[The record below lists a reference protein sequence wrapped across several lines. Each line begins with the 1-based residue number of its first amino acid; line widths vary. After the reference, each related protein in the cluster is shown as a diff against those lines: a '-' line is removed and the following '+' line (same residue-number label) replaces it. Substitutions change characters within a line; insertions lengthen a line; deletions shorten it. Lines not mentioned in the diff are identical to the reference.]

1 MGISCQAS
9 DQPIHLETRGICMKS
24 PKELS
29 LERKLMEAL
38 DPKTP
43 PGMIASLLIGD
54 EEVQMMQDYA
64 NTVSI
69 VRLGFNDHGPV
80 HMRQVARNAVKMMH
94 LLQDAGIQGSLEHD
108 KVGSFEDSLSAV
120 ILASFLHDLG
130 MAIGRQDHEL
140 LSATLATPII
150 TRVLQATYPNDIKR
164 QVVIKALALEGIV
177 GHMASRRIHSIEAGV
192 ILLADG
198 CDMER
203 GRARIPLAMNTE
215 PKIGDIHKYSA
226 NSIEKVTIGK
236 GVEKPIKIVVEMS
249 AEVGFFQ
256 IEEVLLPKVNSSPV
270 KPYVE
275 LLAGVVGQEKKPYL

>member
-1 MGISCQAS
+1 
-9 DQPIHLETRGICMKS
+9 MKS

-29 LERKLMEAL
+29 LEKKLL
-38 DPKTP
+38 DAVDPATP
-43 PGMIASLLIGD
+43 PGIIASLLIND
-54 EEVQMMQDYA
+54 EEIQAMQDYA

-94 LLQDAGIQGSLEHD
+94 LLQEAGIRGSLEHD
-108 KVGSFEDSLSAV
+108 KVGTFEDSLSAV

-130 MAIGRQDHEL
+130 MAIGRHDHEL
-140 LSATLATPII
+140 LSVTLSYPIMMRI
-150 TRVLQATYPNDIKR
+150 LASAYPDDIKR
-164 QVVIKALALEGIV
+164 QVVVRSLALEGIV

-198 CDMER
+198 CDMEK
-203 GRARIPLAMNTE
+203 GRARIPLALNTD

-236 GVEKPIKIVVEMS
+236 GERKPIKITVEMS

-256 IEEVLLPKVNSSPV
+256 VEEVLLPKVNSSPV

-275 LLAGVVGQEKKPYL
+275 LLASVVGQEKKQYL

>member
-1 MGISCQAS
+1 MDTLI
-9 DQPIHLETRGICMKS
+9 PERYMMKS

-29 LERKLMEAL
+29 LEKKLLEAL
-38 DPKTP
+38 DPTTP
-43 PGMIASLLIGD
+43 PGIIASLLIHD
-54 EEVQMMQDYA
+54 EEIQMMQDYA
-64 NTVSI
+64 NSVSI

-94 LLQDAGIQGSLEHD
+94 LLKDGGIQGSLEHD

-120 ILASFLHDLG
+120 VLASFLHDLG

-140 LSATLATPII
+140 LSATLASPII
-150 TRVLQATYPNDIKR
+150 TRILESAYPDDIKKR
-164 QVVIKALALEGIV
+164 VVIRSLTLEGIV
-177 GHMASRRIHSIEAGV
+177 GHMATRRIHSIEAGV

-198 CDMER
+198 CDMEK
-203 GRARIPLAMNTE
+203 GRARIPLALNTE

-226 NSIEKVTIGK
+226 NSIEKVTIQK
-236 GVEKPIKIVVEMS
+236 GVEKPIRIIVEMS

-270 KPYVE
+270 KPFVE
-275 LLAGVVGQEKKPYL
+275 LLAGVVGQEKKQYL